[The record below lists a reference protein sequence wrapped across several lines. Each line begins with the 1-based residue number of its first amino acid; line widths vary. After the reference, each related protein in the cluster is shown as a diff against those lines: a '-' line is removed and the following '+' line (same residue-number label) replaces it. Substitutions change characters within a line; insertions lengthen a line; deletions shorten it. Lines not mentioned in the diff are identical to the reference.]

1 MPRPVLRK
9 LSGYALVTIVGA
21 SGGALAELARLP
33 MPYLV
38 GSLVFTAAYSIAI
51 GTVRNREIE
60 YPEALRKVFMGVIGV
75 MIGATFDQE
84 LIHTIPSLWKSLLAM
99 LVFIVLIQWLG
110 SWFYRTV
117 GGYDAAT
124 AKYAAMPGGLV
135 ESVALGIEAGGD
147 GGILGVQHFIRV
159 CLIVIV
165 VPLGISIWSGSLV
178 GSAAGQE
185 FSEVEGGFGDAAVIL
200 ALAAVG
206 MVGGKALRIPLP
218 HFIGGLALSAA
229 VHAAGVLETPSPPWL
244 LETSQLFIGVGL
256 GVMFSTVSLPMLVR
270 AAKLGVVASVA
281 GLAISM
287 AFAGLLSLTVPIGF
301 DSLFLSFTIGGVTEM
316 GLIALSL
323 GISPVAITVHHLFRI
338 IVTVFYARLLSRI
351 GRS

>member
-1 MPRPVLRK
+1 MPLPDWRT
-9 LSGYALVTIVGA
+9 LSGYALVTAIGA

-38 GSLVFTAAYSIAI
+38 GSLAFTATYSIAM
-51 GTVRNREIE
+51 GTVRNREIK
-60 YPEALRKVFMGVIGV
+60 YPETLRKVFMGVIGV

-84 LIHTIPSLWKSLLAM
+84 LMRTISSLWQSLLAM
-99 LVFIVLIQWLG
+99 LVFIVLVQSLG

-117 GGYDAAT
+117 GGYDPAT
-124 AKYAAMPGGLV
+124 ARYAAMPGGLV
-135 ESVALGIEAGGD
+135 ESVALGMEAGGD

-185 FSEVEGGFGDAAVIL
+185 FSEVDGGVLDVAVIL

-206 MVGGKALRIPLP
+206 MAGGTALRVPLP
-218 HFIGGLALSAA
+218 HFIGGLFLSAA
-229 VHAAGVLETPSPPWL
+229 LHAAGFLETGSPSWL
-244 LETSQLFIGVGL
+244 LKTSQLFIGVGL
-256 GVMFSTVSLPMLVR
+256 GVMFSTVSLPVLLR
-270 AAKLGVVASVA
+270 AARLGVVASVA
-281 GLAISM
+281 GLAISLL
-287 AFAGLLSLTVPIGF
+287 FAGLLSLTVPIGF
-301 DSLFLSFTIGGVTEM
+301 DALFLSFTIGGVTEM

-323 GISPVAITVHHLFRI
+323 GISPVAITIHHLFRI
-338 IVTVFYARLLSRI
+338 IVTVFYARLLSRF